1 MMKTTNIIY
10 IGNRLLLL
18 VMVFLTVC
26 LSACDEI
33 TDEMYKDMEMVI
45 PEETLDFSAKAL
57 KLEEYTLVTVTDIV
71 FHENLKPLD
80 IKVDDMRIYIDGRLL
95 TKLTVP
101 DPYTPQTIEYKL
113 ENMDESEHTLRME
126 YDLSGEGF
134 LPATGFREKILNI
147 NDLSHPYLTVDMLTF
162 DDRTFVEVDTL
173 NFYWSDYRDLTIKEA
188 RYYINETLVGTD
200 KEAPFFFRGFTDKA
214 EYGEHQFAVR
224 FDVVTPSGLEATH
237 IVQKPVSADTLYNRY
252 INLESINFEG
262 KTYLEVDTLDY
273 PALDRRNLSICEVR
287 YYVDEQLTGTV
298 TDGPFCFVG
307 LIPAL
312 TDNEHTLKIVMD
324 VMDEKGDKASSTS
337 VHTFKPHTD
346 TQYFTATAL
355 NFDNKCYLQVDDIDT
370 PYHFDILDMTVIEM
384 RFYVDDELIGTDQ
397 TAPYSYQGFIP
408 ALSNDEHTLKAVYD
422 VKDKTGGKASCIIT
436 DTFKPY
442 TDTQYFTASALNFDN
457 KCYLQVDEIDT
468 PYKFDKL
475 GLAISEMRFY
485 VDGKLVGTDKS
496 APFNYQGFISKL
508 DGTDHL
514 LNVTYDVTDPAGET
528 ASQTLTTEVRL
539 VKQTDILYS
548 EAFHFNEKTYIQ
560 IDEISLPYSL
570 ESMGLKCSEMR
581 FYVNDQ
587 QISTVKEKPYGCE
600 KLIDLLSGENHT
612 AKVVY
617 EVTAPDGQTATWT
630 LTNTMNMHANNIY
643 MYPEK
648 PSPENGNIFKM
659 NDLSFSWETYKCQ
672 LEITEAKYYI
682 DGQLVKAIDKAPFTF
697 ELENPSFTQ
706 GLHTLRLEYKVKDT
720 SGTTATWQD
729 DTTFYINKE

>member
-10 IGNRLLLL
+10 IGNRLLLS

-26 LSACDEI
+26 LSACEEI

-71 FHENLKPLD
+71 FHKNLKPLD

-134 LPATGFREKILNI
+134 LPATGVREKILNI

-337 VHTFKPHTD
+337 VHTFKPYTD

-355 NFDNKCYLQVDDIDT
+355 NFDNKCYLQVD
-370 PYHFDILDMTVIEM
+370 
-384 RFYVDDELIGTDQ
+384 
-397 TAPYSYQGFIP
+397 
-408 ALSNDEHTLKAVYD
+408 
-422 VKDKTGGKASCIIT
+422 
-436 DTFKPY
+436 
-442 TDTQYFTASALNFDN
+442 
-457 KCYLQVDEIDT
+457 EIDT
-468 PYKFDKL
+468 HYKFDKL

-514 LNVTYDVTDPAGET
+514 LNVTYDVTDTAGET
-528 ASQTLTTEVRL
+528 ASKTLTTGVSL
-539 VKQTDILYS
+539 VKQTDRLYS

-581 FYVNDQ
+581 FYVNEQ
-587 QISTVKEKPYGCE
+587 LISTVKEKPYGCE
-600 KLIDLLSGENHT
+600 KLIDLLSGDNHT

-630 LTNTMNMHANNIY
+630 LTNAMNMHTNDIY

-659 NDLSFSWETYKCQ
+659 NDLSFNWEIYKCQ
-672 LEITEAKYYI
+672 LTVTEAKYYI
-682 DGQLVKAIDKAPFTF
+682 DGQLVKTIDKAPFTF

-720 SGTTATWQD
+720 SGTTATWQG
-729 DTTFYINKE
+729 DTTFYISKE

>member
-1 MMKTTNIIY
+1 MEKKNIRNGMCRCMKM
-10 IGNRLLLL
+10 LALL
-18 VMVFLTVC
+18 VTVFLT
-26 LSACDEI
+26 ACEEI

-113 ENMDESEHTLRME
+113 ENMDESKHTLRME

-134 LPATGFREKILNI
+134 LPATGVREKILNI

-214 EYGEHQFAVR
+214 EYGEYQFAVR

-298 TDGPFCFVG
+298 TDGPFCFVE

-337 VHTFKPHTD
+337 VHTFKP
-346 TQYFTATAL
+346 
-355 NFDNKCYLQVDDIDT
+355 
-370 PYHFDILDMTVIEM
+370 
-384 RFYVDDELIGTDQ
+384 
-397 TAPYSYQGFIP
+397 
-408 ALSNDEHTLKAVYD
+408 
-422 VKDKTGGKASCIIT
+422 
-436 DTFKPY
+436 Y

-457 KCYLQVDEIDT
+457 KCYMQVDEIDT

-496 APFNYQGFISKL
+496 APYNYQGFISKL
-508 DGTDHL
+508 DDTDHL

-539 VKQTDILYS
+539 VKQTERLYS

-560 IDEISLPYSL
+560 IDEISLPYL

-581 FYVNDQ
+581 FYVNEQ
-587 QISTVKEKPYGCE
+587 LISIVKEKPYGCE

-630 LTNTMNMHANNIY
+630 LTNAMNMHANNIY
-643 MYPEK
+643 MYPEE
-648 PSPENGNIFKM
+648 PSPENGNAFKI
-659 NDLSFSWETYKCQ
+659 NDLSFSWEIYRCQ
-672 LEITEAKYYI
+672 LTVTEAKYFI
-682 DGQLVKAIDKAPFTF
+682 DGQLVKTIDKAPFTF

-729 DTTFYINKE
+729 DTTFYISKE

>member
-1 MMKTTNIIY
+1 MKTTNIIY
-10 IGNRLLLL
+10 IGNRLLLS

-26 LSACDEI
+26 LSACEEI

-71 FHENLKPLD
+71 FHKNLKPLN

-134 LPATGFREKILNI
+134 LPATGVREKILNI

-173 NFYWSDYRDLTIKEA
+173 NFFWSDYRDLTIKEA

-224 FDVVTPSGLEATH
+224 FDVVTPSGLEATY

-273 PALDRRNLSICEVR
+273 SALDRRNLSICEVR

-312 TDNEHTLKIVMD
+312 TDSEHTLKIVMD

-337 VHTFKPHTD
+337 VH
-346 TQYFTATAL
+346 
-355 NFDNKCYLQVDDIDT
+355 
-370 PYHFDILDMTVIEM
+370 
-384 RFYVDDELIGTDQ
+384 
-397 TAPYSYQGFIP
+397 
-408 ALSNDEHTLKAVYD
+408 
-422 VKDKTGGKASCIIT
+422 
-436 DTFKPY
+436 TFKPY

-468 PYKFDKL
+468 HYKFDKL

-514 LNVTYDVTDPAGET
+514 LNVTYDVTDTAGET
-528 ASQTLTTEVRL
+528 ASKTLTTGVSL
-539 VKQTDILYS
+539 VKQTDRLYS

-581 FYVNDQ
+581 FYVNEQ
-587 QISTVKEKPYGCE
+587 LISTVKEKPYGCE
-600 KLIDLLSGENHT
+600 KLIDLLSGDNHT

-630 LTNTMNMHANNIY
+630 LTNAMNMHTNDIY

-659 NDLSFSWETYKCQ
+659 NDLSFNWEIYKCQ
-672 LEITEAKYYI
+672 LTVTEAKYYI
-682 DGQLVKAIDKAPFTF
+682 DGQLVKTIDKAPFTF

-720 SGTTATWQD
+720 SGTTATWQG
-729 DTTFYINKE
+729 DTTFYISKE

>member
-10 IGNRLLLL
+10 IGNRLLLS

-26 LSACDEI
+26 LSACEEI

-71 FHENLKPLD
+71 FHKNLKPLD

-134 LPATGFREKILNI
+134 LPATGVREKILNI

-188 RYYINETLVGTD
+188 RYYINETFVGTD
-200 KEAPFFFRGFTDKA
+200 KEAPFCFRGFTDKT

-337 VHTFKPHTD
+337 VHTFKP
-346 TQYFTATAL
+346 
-355 NFDNKCYLQVDDIDT
+355 
-370 PYHFDILDMTVIEM
+370 
-384 RFYVDDELIGTDQ
+384 
-397 TAPYSYQGFIP
+397 
-408 ALSNDEHTLKAVYD
+408 
-422 VKDKTGGKASCIIT
+422 
-436 DTFKPY
+436 Y

-468 PYKFDKL
+468 HYKFDKL

-514 LNVTYDVTDPAGET
+514 LNVTYDVTDTAGET
-528 ASQTLTTEVRL
+528 ASKTLTTGVSL
-539 VKQTDILYS
+539 VKQTDKLYS

-581 FYVNDQ
+581 FYVNEQ
-587 QISTVKEKPYGCE
+587 LISTVKEKPYGCE
-600 KLIDLLSGENHT
+600 KLIDLLSGDNHT

-630 LTNTMNMHANNIY
+630 LTNAMNMHTNDIY

-659 NDLSFSWETYKCQ
+659 NDLSFNWEIYKCQ
-672 LEITEAKYYI
+672 LTVTEAKYYI
-682 DGQLVKAIDKAPFTF
+682 DGQLVKTIDKAPFTF
-697 ELENPSFTQ
+697 ELEAPSFTE

-720 SGTTATWQD
+720 SVTTATWQD
-729 DTTFYINKE
+729 DTTFYISKE

>member
-134 LPATGFREKILNI
+134 LPATGVREKILNI
-147 NDLSHPYLTVDMLTF
+147 NDLSQPYLTVDMLTF

-273 PALDRRNLSICEVR
+273 PALDCRNLSICEVR

-312 TDNEHTLKIVMD
+312 TDSEHTLKIVMD

-337 VHTFKPHTD
+337 VHTFKP
-346 TQYFTATAL
+346 
-355 NFDNKCYLQVDDIDT
+355 
-370 PYHFDILDMTVIEM
+370 
-384 RFYVDDELIGTDQ
+384 
-397 TAPYSYQGFIP
+397 
-408 ALSNDEHTLKAVYD
+408 
-422 VKDKTGGKASCIIT
+422 
-436 DTFKPY
+436 Y

-457 KCYLQVDEIDT
+457 KCYLQVDDIDT

-539 VKQTDILYS
+539 VKQTERLYS

-581 FYVNDQ
+581 FYVNEQ
-587 QISTVKEKPYGCE
+587 LISTVKEKPFGCE

-630 LTNTMNMHANNIY
+630 LTNAMNMHANNIY
-643 MYPEK
+643 MYPEE
-648 PSPENGNIFKM
+648 PSPENGNAFKM
-659 NDLSFSWETYKCQ
+659 NDLSFSWETYQCQ
-672 LEITEAKYYI
+672 LAVTEAKYYI
-682 DGQLVKAIDKAPFTF
+682 DGQLVKTIDKAPFTF
-697 ELENPSFTQ
+697 ELENPSLTQ

-729 DTTFYINKE
+729 DTTFYISKE

>member
-1 MMKTTNIIY
+1 MKTTNIIY
-10 IGNRLLLL
+10 IGNRLLLS

-26 LSACDEI
+26 LSACEEI

-71 FHENLKPLD
+71 FHKNLKPLD

-134 LPATGFREKILNI
+134 LPATGVREKILNI

-173 NFYWSDYRDLTIKEA
+173 NFFWSDYRDLTIKEA

-224 FDVVTPSGLEATH
+224 FDVVTPSGLEATY

-312 TDNEHTLKIVMD
+312 TDSEHTLKIIMD

-337 VHTFKPHTD
+337 VHTFKPYTD
-346 TQYFTATAL
+346 IQYFTATAL
-355 NFDNKCYLQVDDIDT
+355 NFDNKCYLQVD
-370 PYHFDILDMTVIEM
+370 
-384 RFYVDDELIGTDQ
+384 
-397 TAPYSYQGFIP
+397 
-408 ALSNDEHTLKAVYD
+408 
-422 VKDKTGGKASCIIT
+422 
-436 DTFKPY
+436 
-442 TDTQYFTASALNFDN
+442 
-457 KCYLQVDEIDT
+457 EIDT
-468 PYKFDKL
+468 HYKFDKL

-514 LNVTYDVTDPAGET
+514 LNVTYDVTDTAGET
-528 ASQTLTTEVRL
+528 ASKTLTTGVSL
-539 VKQTDILYS
+539 VKQTDRLYS

-581 FYVNDQ
+581 FYVNEQ
-587 QISTVKEKPYGCE
+587 LISTVKEKPYGCE
-600 KLIDLLSGENHT
+600 KLIDLLSGDNHT

-630 LTNTMNMHANNIY
+630 LTNAMNMHTNDIY

-659 NDLSFSWETYKCQ
+659 NDLSFNWEIYKCQ
-672 LEITEAKYYI
+672 LTVTEAKYYI
-682 DGQLVKAIDKAPFTF
+682 DGQLVKTIDKAPFTF

-720 SGTTATWQD
+720 SGTTATWQG
-729 DTTFYINKE
+729 DTTFYISKE

>member
-1 MMKTTNIIY
+1 MEKKNIRNGMCHCMKM
-10 IGNRLLLL
+10 LALL
-18 VMVFLTVC
+18 VTVFLT
-26 LSACDEI
+26 ACEEI
-33 TDEMYKDMEMVI
+33 TDEMYKDIEMVI
-45 PEETLDFSAKAL
+45 PEETLDFTTKAL
-57 KLEEYTLVTVTDIV
+57 KLEEYTLVSVTDIV

-95 TKLTVP
+95 TELTVP

-134 LPATGFREKILNI
+134 LPATGVREKILNI
-147 NDLSHPYLTVDMLTF
+147 NDLSQPYLTVDMLTF

-312 TDNEHTLKIVMD
+312 TDSEHTLKIVMD
-324 VMDEKGDKASSTS
+324 VMDEKGNKASSTS
-337 VHTFKPHTD
+337 VH
-346 TQYFTATAL
+346 
-355 NFDNKCYLQVDDIDT
+355 
-370 PYHFDILDMTVIEM
+370 
-384 RFYVDDELIGTDQ
+384 
-397 TAPYSYQGFIP
+397 
-408 ALSNDEHTLKAVYD
+408 
-422 VKDKTGGKASCIIT
+422 
-436 DTFKPY
+436 TFKPY

-496 APFNYQGFISKL
+496 APFSYQGFISKL

-528 ASQTLTTEVRL
+528 ASQTLTTGVRL
-539 VKQTDILYS
+539 DKQTDRLYS

-630 LTNTMNMHANNIY
+630 LRNTMNMHANNIY

>member
-1 MMKTTNIIY
+1 M
-10 IGNRLLLL
+10 
-18 VMVFLTVC
+18 
-26 LSACDEI
+26 
-33 TDEMYKDMEMVI
+33 
-45 PEETLDFSAKAL
+45 
-57 KLEEYTLVTVTDIV
+57 EEYTLVTVTDIV

-134 LPATGFREKILNI
+134 LPATGVREKILNI

-312 TDNEHTLKIVMD
+312 TDSEHTLKIVMD

-370 PYHFDILDMTVIEM
+370 PY
-384 RFYVDDELIGTDQ
+384 
-397 TAPYSYQGFIP
+397 
-408 ALSNDEHTLKAVYD
+408 
-422 VKDKTGGKASCIIT
+422 
-436 DTFKPY
+436 
-442 TDTQYFTASALNFDN
+442 
-457 KCYLQVDEIDT
+457 
-468 PYKFDKL
+468 KFDKL

-496 APFNYQGFISKL
+496 APFNYQGFINKL

-514 LNVTYDVTDPAGET
+514 LNVTYDVTDSAGET

-539 VKQTDILYS
+539 YKQTDRLNS

-581 FYVNDQ
+581 FYVNEQ
-587 QISTVKEKPYGCE
+587 LISTVKEKPYGCE

-630 LTNTMNMHANNIY
+630 LTNAMNMHTNDIY

-648 PSPENGNIFKM
+648 PSSENGNAFKM
-659 NDLSFSWETYKCQ
+659 NDLSFSWEIYKCQ
-672 LEITEAKYYI
+672 LTVTEAKYYI
-682 DGQLVKAIDKAPFTF
+682 DGQLVKTIDKAPFTF

-729 DTTFYINKE
+729 DTTFYISKE

>member
-10 IGNRLLLL
+10 IGNRLLLS

-26 LSACDEI
+26 LSACEEI

-71 FHENLKPLD
+71 FHKNLKPLD

-101 DPYTPQTIEYKL
+101 DPYTPQTIEYML

-134 LPATGFREKILNI
+134 LPATGVREKILNI

-312 TDNEHTLKIVMD
+312 TDSEHTLKIVMD

-337 VHTFKPHTD
+337 VH
-346 TQYFTATAL
+346 
-355 NFDNKCYLQVDDIDT
+355 
-370 PYHFDILDMTVIEM
+370 
-384 RFYVDDELIGTDQ
+384 
-397 TAPYSYQGFIP
+397 
-408 ALSNDEHTLKAVYD
+408 
-422 VKDKTGGKASCIIT
+422 
-436 DTFKPY
+436 TFKPY

-514 LNVTYDVTDPAGET
+514 LNVTYDVTDTAGET
-528 ASQTLTTEVRL
+528 ASKTLTTGVSL
-539 VKQTDILYS
+539 VKQTDRLYS

-570 ESMGLKCSEMR
+570 ESMELKCSEMR
-581 FYVNDQ
+581 FYVNEQ
-587 QISTVKEKPYGCE
+587 LISTVKEKPYGCE
-600 KLIDLLSGENHT
+600 KLIDLLSGDNHT

-630 LTNTMNMHANNIY
+630 LTNAMNMHTNDIY

-648 PSPENGNIFKM
+648 PSPENGNIFKI
-659 NDLSFSWETYKCQ
+659 NDLSFNWEIYKCQ
-672 LEITEAKYYI
+672 LTVTEAKYYI
-682 DGQLVKAIDKAPFTF
+682 NGQLVKTIDKAPFTF

-720 SGTTATWQD
+720 SGTTATWQG
-729 DTTFYINKE
+729 DTTFYISKE

>member
-10 IGNRLLLL
+10 IGNRLLLS

-26 LSACDEI
+26 LSACEEI

-71 FHENLKPLD
+71 FHKNLKPLD

-134 LPATGFREKILNI
+134 LPATGVREKILNI

-173 NFYWSDYRDLTIKEA
+173 NFFWSDYRDLTIKEA

-312 TDNEHTLKIVMD
+312 TDSEHTLKIVMD

-337 VHTFKPHTD
+337 VH
-346 TQYFTATAL
+346 
-355 NFDNKCYLQVDDIDT
+355 
-370 PYHFDILDMTVIEM
+370 
-384 RFYVDDELIGTDQ
+384 
-397 TAPYSYQGFIP
+397 
-408 ALSNDEHTLKAVYD
+408 
-422 VKDKTGGKASCIIT
+422 
-436 DTFKPY
+436 TFKPY

-514 LNVTYDVTDPAGET
+514 LNVTYDVTDTAGET
-528 ASQTLTTEVRL
+528 ASKTLTTGVSL
-539 VKQTDILYS
+539 VKQTDRLYS

-581 FYVNDQ
+581 FYVNEQ
-587 QISTVKEKPYGCE
+587 LISTVKEKPYGCE
-600 KLIDLLSGENHT
+600 KLIDLLSGDNHT

-630 LTNTMNMHANNIY
+630 LTNAMNMHTNDIY

-659 NDLSFSWETYKCQ
+659 NDLSFNWEIYKCQ
-672 LEITEAKYYI
+672 LTVTEAKYYI
-682 DGQLVKAIDKAPFTF
+682 DGQLVKTIDKAPFTF

-720 SGTTATWQD
+720 SGTTATWQG
-729 DTTFYINKE
+729 DTTFYISKE

>member
-10 IGNRLLLL
+10 IGNRLLLS

-26 LSACDEI
+26 LSACEEI

-57 KLEEYTLVTVTDIV
+57 KLEEYTLVTITDIV
-71 FHENLKPLD
+71 FHKNLKPLD

-134 LPATGFREKILNI
+134 LPATGVREKILNI

-337 VHTFKPHTD
+337 VHTFKP
-346 TQYFTATAL
+346 
-355 NFDNKCYLQVDDIDT
+355 
-370 PYHFDILDMTVIEM
+370 
-384 RFYVDDELIGTDQ
+384 
-397 TAPYSYQGFIP
+397 
-408 ALSNDEHTLKAVYD
+408 
-422 VKDKTGGKASCIIT
+422 
-436 DTFKPY
+436 Y

-468 PYKFDKL
+468 HYKFDKL

-514 LNVTYDVTDPAGET
+514 LNVTYDVTDTAGET
-528 ASQTLTTEVRL
+528 ASKTLTTGVSL
-539 VKQTDILYS
+539 VKQTDKLYS

-570 ESMGLKCSEMR
+570 ESMELKCSEMR
-581 FYVNDQ
+581 FYVNEQ
-587 QISTVKEKPYGCE
+587 LISTVKEKPYGCE
-600 KLIDLLSGENHT
+600 KLIDLLSGDNHT

-630 LTNTMNMHANNIY
+630 LTNAMNMHTNDIY

-659 NDLSFSWETYKCQ
+659 NDLSFNWEIYKCQ
-672 LEITEAKYYI
+672 LTVTEAKYYI
-682 DGQLVKAIDKAPFTF
+682 DGQLVKTIDKAPFTF

-720 SGTTATWQD
+720 SGTTATWQG
-729 DTTFYINKE
+729 DTTFYISKE

>member
-1 MMKTTNIIY
+1 MKTTNIIY
-10 IGNRLLLL
+10 IGNRLLL
-18 VMVFLTVC
+18 VMVFLIVC
-26 LSACDEI
+26 LSACEEI

-134 LPATGFREKILNI
+134 LPATGVREKILNI

-337 VHTFKPHTD
+337 VHTFKPYTD

-355 NFDNKCYLQVDDIDT
+355 NFDNKCYLQVD
-370 PYHFDILDMTVIEM
+370 
-384 RFYVDDELIGTDQ
+384 
-397 TAPYSYQGFIP
+397 
-408 ALSNDEHTLKAVYD
+408 
-422 VKDKTGGKASCIIT
+422 
-436 DTFKPY
+436 
-442 TDTQYFTASALNFDN
+442 
-457 KCYLQVDEIDT
+457 EIDT
-468 PYKFDKL
+468 HYKFDKL

-485 VDGKLVGTDKS
+485 MDGKLVGTDKS

-514 LNVTYDVTDPAGET
+514 LNVTYDVTDTAGET
-528 ASQTLTTEVRL
+528 ASKTLTTGVSL
-539 VKQTDILYS
+539 VKQTDRLYS

-570 ESMGLKCSEMR
+570 ESMELKCSEMR
-581 FYVNDQ
+581 FYVNEQ
-587 QISTVKEKPYGCE
+587 LISTVKEKPYGCE
-600 KLIDLLSGENHT
+600 KLIDLLSGDNHT

-630 LTNTMNMHANNIY
+630 LTNAINMHENSIY

-659 NDLSFSWETYKCQ
+659 NDLSFNWEIYKCQ
-672 LEITEAKYYI
+672 LTVTEAKYYI
-682 DGQLVKAIDKAPFTF
+682 DGQLVKTIDKAPFTF

-720 SGTTATWQD
+720 SGTTATWQG
-729 DTTFYINKE
+729 DTTFYISKD

>member
-95 TKLTVP
+95 TELTVP

-134 LPATGFREKILNI
+134 LPATGVREKILNI
-147 NDLSHPYLTVDMLTF
+147 NDLSQPYLTVDMLTF

-173 NFYWSDYRDLTIKEA
+173 DFYWSDYRDLTIKEA

-224 FDVVTPSGLEATH
+224 FDVVTPSGMEATH

-312 TDNEHTLKIVMD
+312 TDSEHTLKIVMD

-337 VHTFKPHTD
+337 VHTFKP
-346 TQYFTATAL
+346 
-355 NFDNKCYLQVDDIDT
+355 
-370 PYHFDILDMTVIEM
+370 
-384 RFYVDDELIGTDQ
+384 
-397 TAPYSYQGFIP
+397 
-408 ALSNDEHTLKAVYD
+408 
-422 VKDKTGGKASCIIT
+422 
-436 DTFKPY
+436 Y

-457 KCYLQVDEIDT
+457 KCYLQVDDIDT

-528 ASQTLTTEVRL
+528 ASQTLTTGIRL
-539 VKQTDILYS
+539 VKQTERLYS

-560 IDEISLPYSL
+560 IDEISLPYNL
-570 ESMGLKCSEMR
+570 ESIGLKCSEMR
-581 FYVNDQ
+581 FYVNEQ
-587 QISTVKEKPYGCE
+587 LISTVKEKPFGCE

-617 EVTAPDGQTATWT
+617 EVTAPDCQTATWT
-630 LTNTMNMHANNIY
+630 LTNAMNMHANNIY
-643 MYPEK
+643 MYPEE
-648 PSPENGNIFKM
+648 PSPENGNAFKM
-659 NDLSFSWETYKCQ
+659 NDLSFSWETYQCQ
-672 LEITEAKYYI
+672 LAVTEAKYYI
-682 DGQLVKAIDKAPFTF
+682 DGQLVKTIDKAPFTF
-697 ELENPSFTQ
+697 ELENPSLTQ

-729 DTTFYINKE
+729 DTTFYISKE

>member
-10 IGNRLLLL
+10 IGNRLLLS

-26 LSACDEI
+26 LSACEEI

-71 FHENLKPLD
+71 FHKNLKPLD

-134 LPATGFREKILNI
+134 LPATGVREKILNI

-337 VHTFKPHTD
+337 VHTFKPYTD

-355 NFDNKCYLQVDDIDT
+355 NFDNKCYLQVD
-370 PYHFDILDMTVIEM
+370 
-384 RFYVDDELIGTDQ
+384 
-397 TAPYSYQGFIP
+397 
-408 ALSNDEHTLKAVYD
+408 
-422 VKDKTGGKASCIIT
+422 
-436 DTFKPY
+436 
-442 TDTQYFTASALNFDN
+442 
-457 KCYLQVDEIDT
+457 EIDT
-468 PYKFDKL
+468 HYKFDKL

-514 LNVTYDVTDPAGET
+514 LNVTYDVTDTAGET
-528 ASQTLTTEVRL
+528 ASKTLTTGVSL
-539 VKQTDILYS
+539 VKQTDRLYS

-560 IDEISLPYSL
+560 INEISLPYSL

-581 FYVNDQ
+581 FYVNEQ
-587 QISTVKEKPYGCE
+587 LISTVKEKPYGCE
-600 KLIDLLSGENHT
+600 KLIDLLSGDNHT

-630 LTNTMNMHANNIY
+630 LTNAMNMHTNDIY

-659 NDLSFSWETYKCQ
+659 NDLSFNWEIYKCQ
-672 LEITEAKYYI
+672 LTVTEAKYYI
-682 DGQLVKAIDKAPFTF
+682 DGQLVKTIDKAPFTF

-720 SGTTATWQD
+720 SGTTATWQG
-729 DTTFYINKE
+729 DTTFYISKE

>member
-10 IGNRLLLL
+10 IGNRLLLS

-26 LSACDEI
+26 LSACEEI

-71 FHENLKPLD
+71 FHKNLKPLD

-134 LPATGFREKILNI
+134 LPATGVREKILNI

-337 VHTFKPHTD
+337 VHTFKPYTD

-355 NFDNKCYLQVDDIDT
+355 NFDNKCYLQVD
-370 PYHFDILDMTVIEM
+370 
-384 RFYVDDELIGTDQ
+384 
-397 TAPYSYQGFIP
+397 
-408 ALSNDEHTLKAVYD
+408 
-422 VKDKTGGKASCIIT
+422 
-436 DTFKPY
+436 
-442 TDTQYFTASALNFDN
+442 
-457 KCYLQVDEIDT
+457 EIDT
-468 PYKFDKL
+468 HYKFDKL

-514 LNVTYDVTDPAGET
+514 LNVTYDVTDTAGET
-528 ASQTLTTEVRL
+528 ASKTLTTGVSL
-539 VKQTDILYS
+539 VKQTDRLYS

-570 ESMGLKCSEMR
+570 ESMELKCSEMR
-581 FYVNDQ
+581 FYVNEQ
-587 QISTVKEKPYGCE
+587 LISTVKEKPYGCE
-600 KLIDLLSGENHT
+600 KLIDLLSGDNHT

-630 LTNTMNMHANNIY
+630 LTNAMNMHTNDIY

-659 NDLSFSWETYKCQ
+659 NDLSFNWEIYKCQ
-672 LEITEAKYYI
+672 LTVTEAKYYI
-682 DGQLVKAIDKAPFTF
+682 DGQLVKTIDKAPFTF

-720 SGTTATWQD
+720 SGTTATWQG
-729 DTTFYINKE
+729 DTTFYISKE